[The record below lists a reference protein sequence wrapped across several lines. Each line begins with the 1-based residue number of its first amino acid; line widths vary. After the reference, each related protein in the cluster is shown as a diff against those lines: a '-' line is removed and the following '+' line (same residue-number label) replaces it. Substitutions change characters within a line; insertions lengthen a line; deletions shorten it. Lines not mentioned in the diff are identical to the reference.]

1 MSFFSDLLAK
11 QPLLIWTAIAHLV
24 LAIFFFIGLFVDQ
37 RLILG
42 INPWIKPLKF
52 AVSIAIYLV
61 TIALFI
67 NYLPEYG
74 RSLKWVSLVI
84 AVTLIIEILAISLQ
98 ALRGTTS
105 HFNISTPLDGA
116 IFSIMGFAIAINSL
130 MAAIVLFKYFTQ
142 PPDLT
147 PSYLWGIRLG
157 IVVFILGSLQGFQM
171 ASRLA
176 HTVGAPDGGPG
187 LPILNWSTQFGDLRI
202 AHFIGL
208 HGLQVI
214 PLVGYLASSGNNPE
228 KCTTFSM
235 VWTFGIAVGM
245 IAVMVWA
252 LMQALAAKP
261 MIKL

>member
-11 QPLLIWTAIAHLV
+11 QPLLIWTAAAHLV
-24 LAIFFFIGLFVDQ
+24 LAVFFLIGLFVDQ
-37 RLILG
+37 RMILG

-52 AVSIAIYLV
+52 ATSIAIYLI

-67 NYLPEYG
+67 SYLPEYG
-74 RSLKWVSLVI
+74 KSLTWVSLVI
-84 AVTLIIEILAISLQ
+84 AATMIIEISLISMQ

-105 HFNISTPLDGA
+105 HFNNSTPLDGA
-116 IFSIMGFAIAINSL
+116 IFSIMGFAIAINTL
-130 MAAIVLFKYFTQ
+130 MAAIVLFNYFTQ
-142 PPDLT
+142 PPDMT

-157 IVVFILGSLQGFQM
+157 IVVFILGSVQGFQM

-187 LPILNWSTQFGDLRI
+187 LPFLNWSTQFGDLRI

-214 PLVGYLASSGNNPE
+214 PLVGYLASGGNNPE
-228 KCTTFSM
+228 KCTSFSM
-235 VWTFGIAVGM
+235 IWTFGIAMGM
-245 IAVMVWA
+245 ILVMVWA
-252 LMQALAAKP
+252 LMQSLTAKP
-261 MIKL
+261 LIKF